1 MGILGLP
8 MLVAPFLGPVLSGW
22 LLEYTSWHWIF
33 LINVPIGII
42 ALIIGIKCLPASNK
56 GNRTKLDLWGMLLSP
71 LSFSGLVYA
80 VHRGGTDGW
89 GDMYTVITL
98 ITSLVLLALFI
109 IVELRQEKP
118 LLELRSFRS
127 LEFTKGVILTW
138 THQIALFGSILL
150 IPLFL
155 QQVRGYSSFESGLL
169 IIPQAIFSFI
179 GMQIGG
185 KMFDKYGARPVVFA
199 GLSLLAASLY
209 LLSGMQ
215 SDTSIYWMMSYFA
228 MMGLGQGLTMM
239 QLGTHVMKSA
249 PKNLIS
255 RVTPL
260 TASTQQ
266 IVGSFAVTI
275 MSGLLSS
282 NIANHMSHV
291 QKDTAGEVIQAMISG
306 FHDTFLFSCTLAFCG
321 VIISLFLRQN

>member
-33 LINVPIGII
+33 RINVPIGII

-89 GDMYTVITL
+89 GDMYTVVTL

-138 THQIALFGSILL
+138 IHQIALFGSILL